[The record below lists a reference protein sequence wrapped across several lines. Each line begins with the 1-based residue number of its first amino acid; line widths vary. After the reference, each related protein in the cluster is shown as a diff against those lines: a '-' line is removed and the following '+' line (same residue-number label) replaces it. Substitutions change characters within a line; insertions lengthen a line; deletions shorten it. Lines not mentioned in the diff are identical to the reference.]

1 MKNIIKTLGVMLASI
16 SLLAVSAK
24 AGELA
29 VSGTA
34 KATLQHLSRKCNW

>member
-1 MKNIIKTLGVMLASI
+1 MLASI

-24 AGELA
+24 GELA

-34 KATLQHLSRKCNW
+34 KATYNIYQGNAQGKGLVCNKRT